1 MWAQTKL
8 VTWDIFDLLSEG
20 QIKIEFAGFLSVWS
34 TDDRFRGKGC
44 KILSCLLV
52 WNCNFK

>member
-8 VTWDIFDLLSEG
+8 VTWDIFDLLSER
-20 QIKIEFAGFLSVWS
+20 QIKIKFADFLFVWS

-44 KILSCLLV
+44 EILSCLIV
-52 WNCNFK
+52 WNYNFK